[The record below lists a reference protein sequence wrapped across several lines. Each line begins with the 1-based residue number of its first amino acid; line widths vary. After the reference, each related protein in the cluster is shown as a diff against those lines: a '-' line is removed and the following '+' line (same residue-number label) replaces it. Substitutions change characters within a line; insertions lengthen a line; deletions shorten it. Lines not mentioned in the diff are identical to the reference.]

1 MKIWIY
7 ADTHF
12 GHDMLVEHGHRP
24 YDFEHRIFNAL
35 RKIPAEDVLLHL
47 GDVCIGRDALRHA
60 TWIKSLPCKKW
71 LVRGNHDK
79 KSYSWYLEYGWDHVC
94 EYMCLRLYGKRI
106 LFVHDPQIGTE
117 FNEVL
122 PASRKN
128 DLLIHGHWH
137 NIDRVPEEKI
147 KGNCLLFAPEN
158 EDYQALTLEKM
169 VKRYD
174 DAQESTGIS

>member
-7 ADTHF
+7 ADSHF
-12 GHDMLVEHGHRP
+12 GHDNIVEWGKRP
-24 YDFEHRIFNAL
+24 LNHEFRMYNSL
-35 RKIPAEDVLLHL
+35 SKIPVDDVLLHL
-47 GDVCIGRDALRHA
+47 GDVCMGTDADNHRKRIEPLQ
-60 TWIKSLPCKKW
+60 CKKW

-79 KSYSWYLEYGWDHVC
+79 KSYSWYLEHGWDHVC

-122 PASRKN
+122 PAQRKN
-128 DLLIHGHWH
+128 DLIIHGHWH
-137 NIDRVPEEKI
+137 NLERVPEERMV
-147 KGNCLLFAPEN
+147 GNMLLFAPEN
-158 EDYQALTLEKM
+158 ENYQALTLEKM

-174 DAQESTGIS
+174 DAL